1 MADVTIL
8 QLNDLHGYIEPH
20 TELVRDCGGKWRLT
34 TLGGASRIAGLFD
47 QVRAER
53 PGAVIALDNGD
64 TFHGTHVA
72 VASKGLALVPITN
85 ALGFDAMTVHWEFA
99 YGPSGAKRIAEAL
112 DYPILAANVHH
123 KADDALFF
131 PATRIVERDGL
142 KIGIVGLACPIV
154 DKTMPPAFSTG
165 LYFTIGVAE
174 TRRWIDQL
182 RQNDGVD
189 LIIVLSHLGFP
200 QDMKLAGEV
209 DGIDVLLSGH
219 THNRMHEAIVVNG
232 AIIMQS
238 GCHGAYVGRLDLSVA
253 GGCVVN
259 FRHELIPVD
268 DRLPDH
274 AGVATLV
281 AAATAQE
288 RSAMDEV
295 VGTVDAPLHRYA
307 MLAAPMDDL
316 LLEAIATAAG
326 TEIAFSNGWRY
337 GAPIAPGPVTM
348 RDLWNIIPTNPPVST
363 VMLTGH
369 EMRQMLEENLEST
382 FAADPFRQ
390 MGGYVKR
397 MRGVRVLLKAEN
409 PFGRRI
415 EGIYAEGAPLEP
427 DRCYRVAFVTAQGVP
442 ARFGTDRQDLDIHAI
457 EAMRTLLGGS
467 ARPTPSDARH
477 VVEMV

>member
-1 MADVTIL
+1 MVSFLLAGISPSIL
-8 QLNDLHGYIEPH
+8 VQRTRLLPQLLTRTGLLNAATDPARLPLEWWPALRRNGRPLHIGTGAHFTLE
-20 TELVRDCGGKWRLT
+20 CGP
-34 TLGGASRIAGLFD
+34 ASHRIT
-47 QVRAER
+47 R
-53 PGAVIALDNGD
+53 P
-64 TFHGTHVA
+64 
-72 VASKGLALVPITN
+72 ASVGI
-85 ALGFDAMTVHWEFA
+85 
-99 YGPSGAKRIAEAL
+99 RI
-112 DYPILAANVHH
+112 
-123 KADDALFF
+123 

-253 GGCVVN
+253 GGRVVN

-274 AGVATLV
+274 AGVAALV

-288 RSAMDEV
+288 RSAMD
-295 VGTVDAPLHRYA
+295 
-307 MLAAPMDDL
+307 
-316 LLEAIATAAG
+316 
-326 TEIAFSNGWRY
+326 
-337 GAPIAPGPVTM
+337 
-348 RDLWNIIPTNPPVST
+348 
-363 VMLTGH
+363 
-369 EMRQMLEENLEST
+369 
-382 FAADPFRQ
+382 
-390 MGGYVKR
+390 
-397 MRGVRVLLKAEN
+397 
-409 PFGRRI
+409 
-415 EGIYAEGAPLEP
+415 
-427 DRCYRVAFVTAQGVP
+427 
-442 ARFGTDRQDLDIHAI
+442 
-457 EAMRTLLGGS
+457 
-467 ARPTPSDARH
+467 
-477 VVEMV
+477 